1 MRIVR
6 FRDGKG
12 AAYGLVE
19 GDAVYRAVG
28 SIFDKPRRGT
38 LAGKLAELEL
48 LVPCEPPK
56 IVSVG
61 ANYRDRCIE
70 NNLPIPDVPG
80 RGDSF
85 LVPLRSAVGPGGI
98 IHAPDEPPMRIEY
111 GAELAVVMKRRAK
124 SVPVEKIRDYILG
137 FTCVNNVWGKLP
149 RQGDVRRLPQSFD
162 GSCPLGPMIVTDI
175 DPRDLAIRS
184 LVNGEV
190 RQNSRTSQMIF
201 DAYAVIAYVSG
212 YVTLEPGDVIQTGTP
227 GGVAALKP
235 GDVVTIE
242 IEGIGSLSNTVKGGG
257 RPAEDTPRIGR

>member
-6 FRDGKG
+6 FRDGE
-12 AAYGLVE
+12 AASYGLVE

-28 SIFDKPRRGT
+28 SIFNKPTPGA
-38 LAGKLAELEL
+38 LVGKLADLEL
-48 LVPCEPPK
+48 LVPCEPTK
-56 IVSVG
+56 ILSVG

-80 RGDSF
+80 RGDTF

-98 IHAPDEPPMRIEY
+98 IHVPDEPPMRIES
-111 GAELAVVMKRRAK
+111 GAELAVVMKRQAK
-124 SVPVEKIRDYILG
+124 DVPVERISDYILG

-149 RQGDVRRLPQSFD
+149 RQGEVRRLVQSFD

-184 LVNGEV
+184 MVNGV
-190 RQNSRTSQMIF
+190 LRQNSRTSQMIF
-201 DAYAVIAYVSG
+201 DAYTVAAYA
-212 YVTLEPGDVIQTGTP
+212 TKLIRLEPGDVIQTGTP
-227 GGVAALKP
+227 GGVPTLKP

-242 IEGIGSLSNTVKGGG
+242 IEGIGSLSNTVRGGG
-257 RPAEDTPRIGR
+257 RPAEDTPRIGG